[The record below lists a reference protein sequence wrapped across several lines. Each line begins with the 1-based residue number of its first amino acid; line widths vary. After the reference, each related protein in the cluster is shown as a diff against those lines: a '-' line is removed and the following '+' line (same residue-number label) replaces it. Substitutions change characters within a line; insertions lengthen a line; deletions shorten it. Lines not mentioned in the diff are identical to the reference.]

1 VDGKW
6 KSGESMKQEVSS
18 LDIISANTIAQP
30 HFYSKALR
38 NGWWKQVVGNRKPLS
53 MCSGLGVIMD
63 IDIRYSIDAFFA
75 IILIWFYFYFFTMI
89 RAIMDF
95 NDEILA
101 MVSTQKKNDEGLDYN
116 LDHEEDWQLW
126 NSKAEIFGDLFLVW
140 LPFNH

>member
-1 VDGKW
+1 
-6 KSGESMKQEVSS
+6 
-18 LDIISANTIAQP
+18 
-30 HFYSKALR
+30 
-38 NGWWKQVVGNRKPLS
+38 

-116 LDHEEDWQLW
+116 LDHEE
-126 NSKAEIFGDLFLVW
+126 E
-140 LPFNH
+140 